1 MNYIKHHKGVFA
13 KMSKDKEITS
23 IDISIYNALF
33 LVWNYS
39 NFCETLSISRSE
51 IMELSKVGN
60 ANTYTK
66 SLKRLHDKG
75 YIIYIPSHNPLVGSK
90 ITMCKFDN
98 TSDKSSDITS
108 GKTSGY
114 SADNTSDTLYKRYN
128 NLNKEQI
135 DYILEHFN
143 SLDKNKIDSEIK
155 KLKKDTSRKSKNSK
169 ESEFKKKLL
178 DLGVD
183 EKYANDWIQ
192 VRKEKRASFTDSA
205 IDGVIKECEKYN
217 FPFPEAVKICAERSW
232 QGFKYEWLRKDE
244 PKKEYQPKK
253 GFHFVIN

>member
-1 MNYIKHHKGVFA
+1 MNYIEQINNFWAKSEDLDMSGLDISVYMALLKYCNRLNWLNPFVCHWDIVCQTSKVSKNAYYKSIERLNDLGFIKYDKGVKNSTIKPKIFILEL
-13 KMSKDKEITS
+13 KNKQGIIREQTSNKEGINEEQ
-23 IDISIYNALF
+23 I
-33 LVWNYS
+33 
-39 NFCETLSISRSE
+39 
-51 IMELSKVGN
+51 GN
-60 ANTYTK
+60 
-66 SLKRLHDKG
+66 LIKR
-75 YIIYIPSHNPLVGSK
+75 
-90 ITMCKFDN
+90 T
-98 TSDKSSDITS
+98 
-108 GKTSGY
+108 
-114 SADNTSDTLYKRYN
+114 N
-128 NLNKEQI
+128 NLTFKQVNS
-135 DYILEHFN
+135 ILEHFN

-217 FPFPEAVKICAERSW
+217 FPFPEAIKNCAERSW
-232 QGFKYEWLRKDE
+232 QGFKYEWLRKEE